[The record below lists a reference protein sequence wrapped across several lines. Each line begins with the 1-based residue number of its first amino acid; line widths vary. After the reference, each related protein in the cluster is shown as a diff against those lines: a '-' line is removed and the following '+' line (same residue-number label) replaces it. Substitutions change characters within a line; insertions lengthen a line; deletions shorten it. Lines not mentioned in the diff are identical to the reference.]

1 MKSASLKSYSG
12 NLKKIAKAN
21 ARDDQMQIIRTNRF
35 KASLVEDP
43 LRSNPDLVSV
53 IEASREKSSK

>member
-1 MKSASLKSYSG
+1 MKTANLESYGG

-21 ARDDQMQIIRTNRF
+21 ARDDQMEVIRNSRF

-43 LRSNPDLVSV
+43 LRTNHDLVHV
-53 IEASREKSSK
+53 IEASRKISSK